1 MSSPSDQSAAESPPT
16 GAVAASVGEGGG
28 RRGFVTFVAA
38 LAAVG
43 GFLFGYDTGV
53 ISGVIVLVKHEWR
66 LTHESQEVVVSAV
79 LLGAIVGAAVAG
91 RLADRFGRRR
101 LIIVAAIVF
110 FIGSLGTG
118 LAPTTDWL
126 IVGRVVIGVAIGVAS
141 CVVPLYIAEI
151 APPERRGA
159 LVSLNQLAITVGILV
174 SYGVD
179 QIFTGFDEGWR
190 YMFLCG
196 VIPALLLGVGML
208 FVPESPRWLVRK
220 GQFERARGVLVK
232 GVGAGRADAE
242 LRALQGSQSR
252 EDSGGLRDLMARW
265 LRPALII
272 GVAVMFFQQ
281 FTGINTV
288 IYYAP
293 TIFEM
298 AGFGSTSSAMAATV
312 IVGVVNV
319 LFTIVSLW
327 LIDRL
332 GRKPL
337 LYVGMSGMVL
347 SLGVLGFAFLEK
359 ASLGAGMKW
368 VAVGSLVAYIAAFA
382 VSLGPIAWLL
392 MSEIYPQNVRGTA
405 VSVAT
410 LSNWGFNFIVA
421 ATFLSLIDGLGEAGA
436 FWLYAGIGAVGLIFT
451 RFYVPETKDV
461 PLETIEAHW
470 RRGGSPTTLRRDEAP
485 AGPAHTSGGRR

>member
-1 MSSPSDQSAAESPPT
+1 MCPRDEQLDRPAGTVPAST
-16 GAVAASVGEGGG
+16 GDGGKK
-28 RRGFVTFVAA
+28 GFVTFVAA

-66 LTHESQEVVVSAV
+66 LSHESQEIVVSAV
-79 LLGAIVGAAVAG
+79 LIGAIVGAFLAG
-91 RLADRFGRRR
+91 RLADRFGRRK
-101 LIIVAAIVF
+101 LIIVAAVVF
-110 FIGSLGTG
+110 FLGSLGTG
-118 LAPTTDWL
+118 LAPSTDWL
-126 IVGRVVIGVAIGVAS
+126 IVGRIVIGVAIGVAS

-159 LVSLNQLAITVGILV
+159 LVSLNQLAITIGIV
-174 SYGVD
+174 ASYGVD
-179 QIFTGFDEGWR
+179 QIFAGFDEGWR

-196 VIPALLLGVGML
+196 VIPAFVLGVGML
-208 FVPESPRWLVRK
+208 FVPESPRWLVRHGHLK
-220 GQFERARGVLVK
+220 KARAVLVRAVGAERADDELIALEESSGV
-232 GVGAGRADAE
+232 E
-242 LRALQGSQSR
+242 
-252 EDSGGLRDLMARW
+252 SGGGFRRLLERW

-272 GVAVMFFQQ
+272 GVGIMFFQQ

-298 AGFGSTSSAMAATV
+298 AGFKGAPAAMTAT
-312 IVGVVNV
+312 IMVGVTNV
-319 LFTIVSLW
+319 VFTVVSLA

-337 LYVGMSGMVL
+337 LYVGLSGMVL
-347 SLGVLGFAFLEK
+347 SLFVLGLAFAEE
-359 ASLGAGMKW
+359 AALGAAAKW
-368 VAVGSLVAYIAAFA
+368 VSVGSLVVYVAAFA

-392 MSEIYPQNVRGTA
+392 MSEIYPLNVRGSA
-405 VSVAT
+405 VSVAS
-410 LSNWGFNFIVA
+410 LSNWAFNFLVA
-421 ATFLSLIDGLGEAGA
+421 MTFLSLIDALGQSGA
-436 FWLYAGIGAVGLIFT
+436 FWLYAGLGALALVFV

-470 RRGGSPTTLRRDEAP
+470 RAGRSPTSLRKDEVLPEPALSADP
-485 AGPAHTSGGRR
+485 AGPGK

>member
-1 MSSPSDQSAAESPPT
+1 MATRNDHGSGAAGLVPAGS
-16 GAVAASVGEGGG
+16 GG
-28 RRGFVTFVAA
+28 RRGFVTFVAT

-53 ISGVIVLVKHEWR
+53 ISGVIVLVDHQWR
-66 LTHESQEVVVSAV
+66 LTHESQEVIVSAV
-79 LLGAIVGAAVAG
+79 LLGAIAGAAVAG
-91 RLADRFGRRR
+91 RLADRFGRRK
-101 LIIVAAIVF
+101 LIVVAAVIF
-110 FIGSLGTG
+110 FLGSLGTG
-118 LAPTTDWL
+118 LAPSTDWL

-159 LVSLNQLAITVGILV
+159 LVSLNQLAITIGILV
-174 SYGVD
+174 SYGID
-179 QIFTGFDEGWR
+179 QIFSGFDDGWR

-196 VIPALLLGVGML
+196 MIPAVLLGLGML
-208 FVPESPRWLVRK
+208 FVPESPRWLVRR
-220 GQFERARGVLVK
+220 GQLERARAVLEK
-232 GVGAGRADAE
+232 AVGAERAGDE
-242 LRALQGSQSR
+242 LRALQAGGADNERGSLR
-252 EDSGGLRDLMARW
+252 ELLVRW

-298 AGFGSTSSAMAATV
+298 AGFDSASSAMSATV

-319 LFTIVSLW
+319 LFTIVSLR

-347 SLGVLGFAFLEK
+347 SLTVLGFAFMEK
-359 ASLGAGMKW
+359 AALGGGMKW
-368 VAVGSLVAYIAAFA
+368 VAVGSLMVYIAAFA
-382 VSLGPIAWLL
+382 ISLGPIAWLL
-392 MSEIYPQNVRGTA
+392 MSEIYPLNVRGTA

-421 ATFLSLIDGLGEAGA
+421 VTFLSLIDRLGQSGA
-436 FWLYAGIGAVGLIFT
+436 FWLYAGIGALGLVFT

-470 RRGGSPTTLRRDEAP
+470 RAGGSPTSLHRDEPPVAP
-485 AGPAHTSGGRR
+485 GGSRRGAAVTDGR